1 MSAQLKH
8 HCWDTLITNAL
19 VFDGSGDLPQE
30 IDIAIEN
37 GQIVAKGLHLDPDL
51 ASKVVNAEGKWL
63 MPGLMDIHTHMDL
76 EIEIAPGLPELV
88 RHGTTTVLIGNCS
101 LGISFGKQEA
111 NGQNPIVDCFTR
123 VENIPKPVLQK
134 VVDVISWNT
143 TAEYLD
149 HLEEVNLGANVA
161 VLLPHSML
169 RIEAMGLQN
178 SVTRLPEETELKN
191 MEALLN
197 KAIDEGYVG
206 MSTDGLPFHYLALEP
221 NLNSRIPTQ
230 HASHQELKR
239 LLNVL
244 RTRDR
249 VWQATPPAANPL
261 SVLTQFLFTSG
272 RLYNKPLR
280 TTALVALDFEGRP
293 GGVYSLL
300 RFSKMLNSWLFKG
313 HFHFQALSSSFKMW
327 SDGAV
332 TPLWEDMDST
342 RALIAKDYEDVE
354 GRLTLLN
361 DPIWQAQFRKDW
373 FKNKSGLAALLVKLG
388 FMSTNFACE
397 LRRMTMDGSAIA
409 QWDGQNLQ
417 DIYERL
423 VEYQNSNGDKGSLN
437 AEEKSIFES
446 FPNPIRDDAEFF
458 MHALRKW
465 DRGFRWHLIAANADI
480 KATKAAL
487 FNEYTLPGFNDSG
500 AHLTNLAFYDG
511 NLVTLKLAQQDSL
524 RQESLQLVAKTIS
537 RLTREPAEFLGVDTG
552 TLALGAVADIILIDP
567 QALAAH
573 DENEGRALIYREELE
588 HNQMLNRSDGVVTHV
603 WVAGQVAMNEQGLNP
618 DLGKKQM
625 GKLLRF
631 RQRTIHSGN

>member
-1 MSAQLKH
+1 MSAQLEH
-8 HCWDTLITNAL
+8 HYWDTLITNAL
-19 VFDGSGDLPQE
+19 VFDGSGDLPQQ

-37 GQIVAKGLHLDPDL
+37 GQIAAKGLHLDPDL
-51 ASKVVNAEGKWL
+51 AKNVVNAEGKWL

-76 EIEIAPGLPELV
+76 EIEIAPGMPEII

-101 LGISFGKQEA
+101 LGISFGKQDK
-111 NGQNPIVDCFTR
+111 NGQNPVVDCFTR
-123 VENIPKPVLQK
+123 VENIPKTVLQK
-134 VVDVISWNT
+134 VVDSITWNT
-143 TAEYLD
+143 TADYLD
-149 HLEEVNLGANVA
+149 HLENVTLGANVI

-178 SVTRLPEETELKN
+178 SVTRLPDEVELQN
-191 MEALLN
+191 MESLLV
-197 KAIDEGYVG
+197 KAVDEGYVG
-206 MSTDGLPFHYLALEP
+206 MSTDGLPFHYLAIDP
-221 NLNSRIPTQ
+221 NLDCRIPTQ
-230 HASHQELKR
+230 HASQGELKR

-249 VWQATPPAANPL
+249 VWQATPAAANPL
-261 SVLTQFLFTSG
+261 SVLKQFLFTSG
-272 RLYNKPLR
+272 RLYKKPLR

-293 GGVYSLL
+293 GSVYGLL
-300 RFSKMLNSWLFKG
+300 RFSKILNSWLFKG

-354 GRLTLLN
+354 GRLNLLN
-361 DPIWQAQFRKDW
+361 DPVWQTQFRKDW
-373 FKNKSGLAALLVKLG
+373 FKNKSGFAALLVKLG
-388 FMSTNFACE
+388 LMNANFACE
-397 LRRMTMDGSAIA
+397 LGRMTMDGSTIA

-417 DIYERL
+417 HIYMRL
-423 VEYQNSNGDKGSLN
+423 VEHQNSSGKRGSLN

-446 FPNPIRDDAEFF
+446 FPSPVRDDAEFF

-465 DRGFRWHLIAANADI
+465 DRGFRWYLIAANADI
-480 KATKAAL
+480 EATKAAL
-487 FNEYTLPGFNDSG
+487 FNDFTLPGFNDSG

-524 RQESLQLVAKTIS
+524 QLVAKTVS
-537 RLTREPAEFLGVDTG
+537 RLTREPAEFLGVETG
-552 TLALGAVADIILIDP
+552 TLALGAVADLILIDP
-567 QALAAH
+567 GALSRH
-573 DENEGRALIYREELE
+573 DEDKGRTMIYREELE

-618 DLGKKQM
+618 ELGKKKM

-631 RQRTIHSGN
+631 KQRAT